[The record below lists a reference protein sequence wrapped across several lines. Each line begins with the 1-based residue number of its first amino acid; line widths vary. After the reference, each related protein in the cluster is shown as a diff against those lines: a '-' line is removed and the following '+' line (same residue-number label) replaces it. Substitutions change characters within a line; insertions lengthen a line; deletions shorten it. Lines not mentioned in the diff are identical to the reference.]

1 MSRFQVFLKVLFYHA
16 LVLGMIVLL
25 PFLKSCEWF
34 PKKEQIITVDLASLP
49 PPPPPVEDPPVEEDD
64 PQEEA
69 ISEATPEPA
78 PTPTATPL
86 PAPTATPEAA
96 ATPVPT
102 ATPSPTATPKPTPT
116 PKSALLTPEQIREQ
130 RNIDQNPSSPVAVA
144 TLSPAQ
150 IQKMLSQGL
159 PTGGGGSGTAI
170 GPVNGGAGVNM
181 GGVSSEL
188 RNRLYTA
195 WQQPVHLSGNAGI
208 RAIAS
213 VKVMRSGQ
221 IGTARIL
228 RGSGNTE
235 FDTSVEK
242 ALSAVKFAKAL
253 PDGYVGDA
261 CTFEIEFNLT
271 Q

>member
-86 PAPTATPEAA
+86 PAPTS
-96 ATPVPT
+96 
-102 ATPSPTATPKPTPT
+102 TPSPTATPKPTPT
-116 PKSALLTPEQIREQ
+116 PKSPLQTANQIRARIQ
-130 RNIDQNPSSPVAVA
+130 NQQNPAPPVAVA

-150 IQKMLSQGL
+150 IQAMISQGL

-213 VKVMRSGQ
+213 VKVLRSGQ

>member
-86 PAPTATPEAA
+86 PAPTS
-96 ATPVPT
+96 
-102 ATPSPTATPKPTPT
+102 TPSPTATPKPTPT
-116 PKSALLTPEQIREQ
+116 PKSPLQTANQIRARIQ
-130 RNIDQNPSSPVAVA
+130 NQQNPAPPVAVA

-213 VKVMRSGQ
+213 VKVLRSGQ